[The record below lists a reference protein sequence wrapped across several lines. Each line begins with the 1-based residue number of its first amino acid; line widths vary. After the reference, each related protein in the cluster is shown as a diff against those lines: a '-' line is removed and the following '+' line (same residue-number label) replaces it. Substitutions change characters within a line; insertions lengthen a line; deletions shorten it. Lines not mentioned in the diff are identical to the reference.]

1 MPVFISGL
9 IVRDFKG
16 LHSLQEVEC
25 TGRDLKP
32 EVDLLS
38 LSMFRISDN
47 AVLGTLHVIKNS
59 CFTHTDFSSCSID
72 LAHSRQS
79 KLRILVSDLEEG
91 ESRQYGC
98 EANTINT
105 KGRTNSSV
113 WTIAVTR
120 TSE

>member
-38 LSMFRISDN
+38 LSMFKISDN

-59 CFTHTDFSSCSID
+59 CFTHTDFSSCYID
-72 LAHSRQS
+72 PVHSRQS
-79 KLRILVSDLEEG
+79 RLRILVSDLEEG

-98 EANTINT
+98 EANAINT
-105 KGRTNSSV
+105 KGRTNTSV
-113 WTIAVTR
+113 WTVVVTR

>member
-1 MPVFISGL
+1 M
-9 IVRDFKG
+9 
-16 LHSLQEVEC
+16 
-25 TGRDLKP
+25 KP

-72 LAHSRQS
+72 LNDSRES
-79 KLRILVSDLEEG
+79 RLRVLVADLQEG

-98 EANTINT
+98 EANVINT
-105 KGRTNSSV
+105 KGRTNTSV
-113 WTIAVTR
+113 WTIVVTR